1 MSDEI
6 VSLTL
11 AEVSVA
17 IRTKRLS
24 AVEVA
29 MACLSRI
36 ESVAGKLNCFLSLEA
51 EVALRTAAE
60 ADEALQRGEAIGPLH
75 GVPVAG
81 KDIFYRRG
89 RVATFGSTI
98 FKDRVARDTATVVER
113 LAAAGAVYLGSL
125 HLPEFALGPGGDNA
139 HYGRC
144 RNPWNIDHVS
154 GGSSSGSAAAVAA
167 RLIFGS
173 LGSDTGGSARS
184 PAALCGVVA
193 LMPTH
198 GRVSRHGVMPL
209 AFSLD
214 AVAPLAR
221 TVRDCARLTTVIA
234 GADSRDPTSR
244 DEPVPDYEAT
254 LERDIRGL
262 RIGVAKDQHWLGLD
276 PEVSRLLDDSLRV
289 LGSLGADIVELTVPE
304 PDAVVALAET
314 ILICEAASQQK
325 PWLLANRQDYP
336 PYVLRRLEPGLYVPA
351 VDYLEAMRL
360 RGRLTVEF
368 LESVFTKVDVLHVP
382 LNSISA
388 PTVAETEAGDAS
400 DPSSPLDN
408 ATVRTRPFNY
418 FGLPVL
424 SVPCGFVTKG
434 LPVGFQLVG
443 QPFREATVFNVGHA
457 YQSATAWHRA
467 APDL

>member
-11 AEVSVA
+11 AEVSEA

-29 MACLSRI
+29 RACLSRI
-36 ESVAGKLNCFLSLEA
+36 EAVAGKLNCFLSLEA
-51 EVALRTAAE
+51 EAALRTAAQ
-60 ADEALQRGEAIGPLH
+60 ADEALRRGDSVGPLH
-75 GVPVAG
+75 GVPVAC
-81 KDIFYRRG
+81 KDIFHRRG
-89 RVATFGSTI
+89 KATTFGSTI
-98 FKDRVARDTATVVER
+98 FKDRVARDTATAVER

-125 HLPEFALGPGGDNA
+125 HLPEFALGPDGDNA

-193 LMPTH
+193 LKPTH

-209 AFSLD
+209 ALSLD
-214 AVAPLAR
+214 TVAPLAR
-221 TVRDCARLTTVIA
+221 TVRDCARLTAVIA
-234 GADSRDPTSR
+234 GADSRDPTCR
-244 DEPVPDYEAT
+244 EDPVPDYEAA
-254 LERDIRGL
+254 LDGDIRGL
-262 RIGVAKDQHWLGLD
+262 KIGVAKDQYWQELD

-304 PDAVVALAET
+304 QDTVIALAET
-314 ILICEAASQQK
+314 ILICEAASQQR
-325 PWLLANRQDYP
+325 PWLLVRRQEYP
-336 PYVLRRLEPGLYVPA
+336 PFVLRRLEPGLYIPA
-351 VDYLEAMRL
+351 AQYLDAVRL
-360 RGRLTVEF
+360 RGRLTAEF
-368 LESVFTKVDVLHVP
+368 LETVFTKVDVLHVP
-382 LNSISA
+382 LNPIPA
-388 PTVAETEAGDAS
+388 PTVAEAEAGDPS
-400 DPSSPLDN
+400 DPSRPLN
-408 ATVRTRPFNY
+408 TATLRTRPFNY

-424 SVPCGFVTKG
+424 SVPCGFVAKG
-434 LPVGFQLVG
+434 LPVGCQLVG
-443 QPFREATVFNVGHA
+443 RPFREATVFNVGHA
-457 YQSATAWHRA
+457 YQSATDWHRA
-467 APDL
+467 SPEL